1 MTNRPPSALRG
12 FVTSEAGAAVLPVG
26 AHATVAGV
34 QPRRIAA
41 FR

>member
-12 FVTSEAGAAVLPVG
+12 FVTGEAGAAVLLVG
-26 AHATVAGV
+26 VH
-34 QPRRIAA
+34 PRRIAA